1 MFFGNRKAFE
11 MDFYLA
17 IHPSLLIFDL
27 ILIQDLINPI
37 MIRDL
42 FEGFSPISKEAWISQ
57 ANGDLK
63 GKDFDQSLKSLL
75 WDEIEIQPFYTREDL
90 IGIQK
95 LPENS
100 FETAPEVTGLP
111 SRNWANLVAVYSST
125 SNEQVLNALENGAT
139 GLILHLKGNENL
151 EEMLK
156 GVLPEYISILIKPTG
171 DALEALKSFL
181 AWVKGNEADK
191 NRLTGGLLWSP
202 MDMLFEQGKSW
213 EQAISILKEML
224 LICPKSPN
232 FKLFHFNFSRYAESG
247 ATGLDELIFGFGEVV
262 ELIAQ
267 SEIDPKVL
275 FEVSGFYTAI
285 GDLHFPEIA
294 KLKAIRFFA
303 VDLARQYDL
312 ELKPQEL
319 FFLTKT
325 SEWSKSTLDVH
336 TNLIRQTYEALAAV
350 LGGANGIWVAPLLNQ
365 NASELELRVARNASS
380 ILIHESYLDKVLD
393 PAAGSFY
400 LDFLITKIMEKA
412 RVGLQTLEEKGGW
425 KAAFELGEIQRLVKQ
440 SRSNQQNEVLS
451 GKVGKIGVNKFPASQ
466 KLKNNLEFSPITEK
480 GNELKPSR
488 ASYLVELQNQTNA

>member
-1 MFFGNRKAFE
+1 
-11 MDFYLA
+11 
-17 IHPSLLIFDL
+17 
-27 ILIQDLINPI
+27 
-37 MIRDL
+37 
-42 FEGFSPISKEAWISQ
+42 
-57 ANGDLK
+57 
-63 GKDFDQSLKSLL
+63 
-75 WDEIEIQPFYTREDL
+75 
-90 IGIQK
+90 
-95 LPENS
+95 
-100 FETAPEVTGLP
+100 
-111 SRNWANLVAVYSST
+111 
-125 SNEQVLNALENGAT
+125 
-139 GLILHLKGNENL
+139 
-151 EEMLK
+151 
-156 GVLPEYISILIKPTG
+156 
-171 DALEALKSFL
+171 
-181 AWVKGNEADK
+181 
-191 NRLTGGLLWSP
+191 
-202 MDMLFEQGKSW
+202 
-213 EQAISILKEML
+213 
-224 LICPKSPN
+224 
-232 FKLFHFNFSRYAESG
+232 
-247 ATGLDELIFGFGEVV
+247 
-262 ELIAQ
+262 
-267 SEIDPKVL
+267 VL

-319 FFLTKT
+319 FLLTKT

-393 PAAGSFY
+393 PSAGSFY
-400 LDFLITKIMEKA
+400 LDFLITQIMEKA